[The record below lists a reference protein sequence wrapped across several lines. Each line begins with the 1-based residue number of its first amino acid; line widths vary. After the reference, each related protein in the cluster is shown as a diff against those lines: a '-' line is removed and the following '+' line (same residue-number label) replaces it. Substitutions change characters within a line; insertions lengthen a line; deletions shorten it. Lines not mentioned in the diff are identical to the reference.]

1 MYLWLWKNCF
11 FCSIT
16 TVLSWLCTSVHI
28 SSKLSHIPKWK
39 SESHMI
45 NISWITWKNRKM
57 CRIDGNQRR
66 GGGGIHRRKSLR
78 RGKKWKLKVK
88 SAAEWTNRPPPF
100 IITTSKSLTEH
111 FSWNWQFGMTLLTY
125 GGNIAV
131 HWFSDVPGMLGE
143 SLHCHKNKLWLLMTY
158 WHYIDDPGHSHCT
171 GIG

>member
-1 MYLWLWKNCF
+1 MVVKKLLLLFHNYCF
-11 FCSIT
+11 
-16 TVLSWLCTSVHI
+16 VLAMHLCTYIIQIESYSEMKVRYKISHDKHLLNHVAKSQNVHD
-28 SSKLSHIPKWK
+28 WRK
-39 SESHMI
+39 SAAEEEFTVESHFAVE
-45 NISWITWKNRKM
+45 
-57 CRIDGNQRR
+57 
-66 GGGGIHRRKSLR
+66 
-78 RGKKWKLKVK
+78 KKWKLKVK